1 MNLPAATSQYML
13 LFRGIAWDDGISPEE
28 VQSVLDRWDAWFDR
42 LTQEGKATL
51 GQPLTHDG
59 TVVSGGK
66 GQKVVDGPFAESQE
80 AVAGYILL
88 RVASL
93 EEATA
98 IAKECP
104 GLEYGMSVEVRPIDE
119 SMGRGP
125 V

>member
-1 MNLPAATSQYML
+1 MNPPAATSQYML
-13 LFRGIAWDDGISPEE
+13 LFRGLSWDNGISPEE
-28 VQSVLDRWDAWFDR
+28 AQSVLDRWNVWFER

-51 GQPLTHDG
+51 GHPLANDG
-59 TVVSGGK
+59 TVVSGRK
-66 GQKVVDGPFAESQE
+66 GLNVLDGPFAESKE

-93 EEATA
+93 EEATG

-104 GLEYGMSVEVRPIDE
+104 GLDYEMSVEVRPIDE